1 MALCGS
7 DLLTISPKLLSELS
21 DAETEVPQKL
31 DAATAASLDIEK
43 IQMNEA
49 AFRWMLNQDAM
60 ATEKLAQG
68 IRGFA
73 ADLDKLRVFLSEKIG
88 KSVAAG

>member
-21 DAETEVPQKL
+21 DTQTEVPKKL
-31 DAATAASLDIEK
+31 DAEAAASQDLKKIE
-43 IQMNEA
+43 MDEGT
-49 AFRWMLNQDAM
+49 FRWMLNQDAM

-73 ADLDKLRVFLSEKIG
+73 ADLDKLRVFLGEKIG
-88 KSVAAG
+88 KPAAAG